1 MYVLTTVKNLNILFN
16 EKPEKKKKKDI
27 ETDTK
32 VCHKHVRGTFRR

>member
-16 EKPEKKKKKDI
+16 EKPEKKKKDI